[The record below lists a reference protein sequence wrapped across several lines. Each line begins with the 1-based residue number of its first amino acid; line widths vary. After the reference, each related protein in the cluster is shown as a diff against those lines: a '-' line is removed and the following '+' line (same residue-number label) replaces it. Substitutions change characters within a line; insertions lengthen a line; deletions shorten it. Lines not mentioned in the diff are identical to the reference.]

1 MSTNLSFFIYLVNLP
16 RYLFLKKTSLF
27 TSSLTSIRYTSFSW
41 SIVLNRW
48 RFCCC
53 WATLDSRYDM
63 CSSLSNSW
71 KVGCLES
78 EFSKFSR
85 FLTTRRGFHWENEE
99 LLMFNYHGGAYYSNT
114 FEKCFLLGILG
125 IDTIHWNCL
134 HGVNYKIKDDFSAL
148 QRLELHGSHRAFR
161 FTILF
166 IISLIQKNIY
176 FSD

>member
-1 MSTNLSFFIYLVNLP
+1 MSTNLSFVIYLVNLP

-114 FEKCFLLGILG
+114 FEKCFLLGIRVVWKRYG
-125 IDTIHWNCL
+125 T
-134 HGVNYKIKDDFSAL
+134 V
-148 QRLELHGSHRAFR
+148 
-161 FTILF
+161 T
-166 IISLIQKNIY
+166 LIQYIGIVYMVLIIKLKMI
-176 FSD
+176 SQRCSV

>member
-1 MSTNLSFFIYLVNLP
+1 MSTNLSFVIYLVNLP

-114 FEKCFLLGILG
+114 FEKCFLLGILVVWKRYGTVALIRYIG
-125 IDTIHWNCL
+125 IVYMVLI
-134 HGVNYKIKDDFSAL
+134 IKLKMICSV
-148 QRLELHGSHRAFR
+148 
-161 FTILF
+161 
-166 IISLIQKNIY
+166 
-176 FSD
+176 

>member
-1 MSTNLSFFIYLVNLP
+1 MSTNLSFVIYLVNLP

-114 FEKCFLLGILG
+114 FEKCFLLGILVVWKRYGTVALIPYIG
-125 IDTIHWNCL
+125 IVYMVLI
-134 HGVNYKIKDDFSAL
+134 IKLKMIS
-148 QRLELHGSHRAFR
+148 QRCSV
-161 FTILF
+161 
-166 IISLIQKNIY
+166 
-176 FSD
+176 

>member
-1 MSTNLSFFIYLVNLP
+1 MSTNLSFIIYLVNLP

-114 FEKCFLLGILG
+114 FEKCFLLGILVVWKRYGTVALIRYIG
-125 IDTIHWNCL
+125 IVYMVLI
-134 HGVNYKIKDDFSAL
+134 IKLKMIS
-148 QRLELHGSHRAFR
+148 QRCSV
-161 FTILF
+161 
-166 IISLIQKNIY
+166 
-176 FSD
+176 

>member
-1 MSTNLSFFIYLVNLP
+1 MSTNLSFVIYLVNLP

-114 FEKCFLLGILG
+114 FEKCFLLGILVVWKRYGTVTLIRYIG
-125 IDTIHWNCL
+125 IVYMVLI
-134 HGVNYKIKDDFSAL
+134 IKLKMIS
-148 QRLELHGSHRAFR
+148 QRCSV
-161 FTILF
+161 
-166 IISLIQKNIY
+166 
-176 FSD
+176 

>member
-1 MSTNLSFFIYLVNLP
+1 MSTNLSFVIYLVNLP

-114 FEKCFLLGILG
+114 FEKCFLLGILVVWKRYGTVALIRYIG
-125 IDTIHWNCL
+125 IVYMVLI
-134 HGVNYKIKDDFSAL
+134 IKLKMIS
-148 QRLELHGSHRAFR
+148 QRCSV
-161 FTILF
+161 
-166 IISLIQKNIY
+166 
-176 FSD
+176 